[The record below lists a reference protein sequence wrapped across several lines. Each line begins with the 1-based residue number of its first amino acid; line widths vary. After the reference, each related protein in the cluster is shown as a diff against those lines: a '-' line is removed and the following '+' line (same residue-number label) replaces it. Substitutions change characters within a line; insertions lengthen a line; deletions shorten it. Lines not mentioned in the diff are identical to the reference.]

1 LFIATYQCV
10 ERGDWSA
17 YLVLLT
23 AMLAIPANLLVRP
36 DGLERTDETMNSGRK
51 RFSRKLAGMRGFSM
65 TELVV
70 VVLIILIVAA
80 MAIPNLVRS
89 WYDTQLRNSAFEL
102 SDLIQQGRMLAA
114 KKNTTL
120 TIRYVVV
127 SGNIQQAYVDLNNNG
142 AWDTGEPII
151 DLGRQFTMASGAP
164 AGSGSNPPSYVLAGD
179 TTSGTPCDNTCTL
192 GFSARGLPCSYS
204 SGSCNTPFTSY
215 FVYYIND
222 NRTPT
227 GWAAV
232 AVTKA
237 GRSNGL
243 VWNGSSWN

>member
-1 LFIATYQCV
+1 MI
-10 ERGDWSA
+10 
-17 YLVLLT
+17 
-23 AMLAIPANLLVRP
+23 AIPANLRVRP
-36 DGLERTDETMNSGRK
+36 DGLERTDGTMNSGPK
-51 RFSRKLAGMRGFSM
+51 RFSRKQAGMRGFSM

-89 WYDTQLRNSAFEL
+89 WYSSQMRTSAFEL
-102 SDLIQQGRMLAA
+102 SDMIQQARMLAA

-127 SGNIQQAYVDLNNNG
+127 SGNIQQAYIDVNNNG

-151 DLGRQFTMASGAP
+151 DLGRQFTMATGAP

-204 SGSCNTPFTSY
+204 SGSCNTPFASY

-222 NRTPT
+222 NKTPP

-232 AVTKA
+232 VITKA
-237 GRSNGL
+237 GRSNAL